1 MDSLNQIEIQNIRHV
16 VGCISNMCCKID
28 YYKTLT
34 NDTDMTDLYNQI
46 CTQSDSLKQELS
58 NML

>member
-16 VGCISNMCCKID
+16 IGCLSNVCCKID

-34 NDTDMTDLYNQI
+34 NDGEITNLYDQI
-46 CTQSDSLKQELS
+46 CNQSDSLKQELT

>member
-1 MDSLNQIEIQNIRHV
+1 MDSLNQIEIQNIRHI
-16 VGCISNMCCKID
+16 VGALSNTCCKID

-34 NDTDMTDLYNQI
+34 NVAEMTDLYDQI
-46 CTQSDSLKQELS
+46 CNQSNTLKQELT

>member
-1 MDSLNQIEIQNIRHV
+1 MDSLNQIEIQNIRHII
-16 VGCISNMCCKID
+16 GSLSNICLKID

-34 NDTDMTDLYNQI
+34 NDTQITDLYDQI
-46 CTQSDSLKQELS
+46 CIQSNSLKQELT

>member
-16 VGCISNMCCKID
+16 IGCLSNVCCKID
-28 YYKTLT
+28 YYKSLT
-34 NDTDMTDLYNQI
+34 NDTEITDLYDQI
-46 CTQSDSLKQELS
+46 CSQSNTLKQELT

>member
-16 VGCISNMCCKID
+16 VGCLSNVCCKID

-34 NDTDMTDLYNQI
+34 NDTQITDLYDQI
-46 CTQSDSLKQELS
+46 CNQSNTLKQELT

>member
-34 NDTDMTDLYNQI
+34 NDAEMTDLYTQV
-46 CTQSDSLKQELS
+46 CTQSDNLKQELS

>member
-1 MDSLNQIEIQNIRHV
+1 MDSLNKIEIQNIRHV
-16 VGCISNMCCKID
+16 VGSLCNICEKVQ

-34 NDTDMTDLYNQI
+34 NDTEITDLYEQI
-46 CTQSDSLKQELS
+46 CTQSNSLKQELT